1 MITENLL
8 QKLEERVMILLSEIE
23 DLRKEV
29 DRLTNEN
36 KLYSNEKENH
46 SRKLQDLIS
55 LLDAV
60 NPPDNVVNNIAMLS
74 TKTTTQLIQDKIDK
88 VEG

>member
-29 DRLTNEN
+29 NRLTDEN
-36 KLYSNEKENH
+36 KLFSTEKESH

-60 NPPDNVVNNIAMLS
+60 NPPDGTMNNIAMLS
-74 TKTTTQLIQDKIDK
+74 TKNTSQLMQDRVDR